1 MFPVKPH
8 FHTPALISPFSCS
21 ESDVKQL
28 WLQLKKDE
36 PHLLSNFED
45 FLTRIFSQLQE
56 AHEEKNEL
64 ECALRKWVPSLSL
77 SLCICVKNRNTQP
90 AFSYILYSVMPPYC
104 CLPEWGP
111 GLMAVI
117 IYVFLSP
124 RSHLSD
130 SHHMLA
136 TVLHTF

>member
-1 MFPVKPH
+1 MTMMLFLAVGFTSGNLCVSHKASFPH
-8 FHTPALISPFSCS
+8 SRINTPFSCS

-77 SLCICVKNRNTQP
+77 SLYICVKNRNTQP
-90 AFSYILYSVMPPYC
+90 AFSYIP
-104 CLPEWGP
+104 
-111 GLMAVI
+111 
-117 IYVFLSP
+117 
-124 RSHLSD
+124 
-130 SHHMLA
+130 
-136 TVLHTF
+136 

>member
-1 MFPVKPH
+1 MMMLFLAACFTAGDFCVPLKPH
-8 FHTPALISPFSCS
+8 FHTPTLGSLFSFS

-64 ECALRKWVPSLSL
+64 EFALKKWVPSAA
-77 SLCICVKNRNTQP
+77 LCP
-90 AFSYILYSVMPPYC
+90 SV
-104 CLPEWGP
+104 
-111 GLMAVI
+111 
-117 IYVFLSP
+117 
-124 RSHLSD
+124 
-130 SHHMLA
+130 
-136 TVLHTF
+136 